1 MTLTTRS
8 NRLTNVN
15 HYRAN
20 LDAAYRQGNSRLSAL
35 AKTLS
40 GFAFQIFL
48 FLSLVMPS
56 GHIGS
61 INVKLISFIVVL
73 ALILLSNVNVSLNYL
88 VAVLCAFIASII
100 WLAMGINNLGSV
112 AMPVAQLRAID
123 ITILIPMF
131 TYIMLKNEIL
141 GPKNIYSIIIYA
153 VTFIGATKLLL
164 LLYAATMHIDFIGLT
179 QSIGRY
185 FDTQIMTMPIGGFLY
200 RFEMPSD
207 LAGPIAIYSL
217 LLGKSFGLDRTFGK
231 RSAHILIM
239 VIIFT
244 AFTSYSR
251 YIWADLIAAI
261 IIATPYSRIARQYLL
276 AFGLFAGLIIA
287 LDHAWIQAFIS
298 RFSSSATVISDNI
311 RLKELPILLK
321 QFETSPIIGHGLGFH
336 APHFIR
342 DQHDKFSYELQWV
355 ALLMQIGVVGVA
367 GIMALLTLVA
377 RPFLFLPLNKMNVT
391 LLIMFTL
398 WIASGFFNPYLTSSA
413 AGAIFSF
420 FVAAGYSL
428 RHKHSNSPN
437 VRLRNAL

>member
-1 MTLTTRS
+1 
-8 NRLTNVN
+8 
-15 HYRAN
+15 
-20 LDAAYRQGNSRLSAL
+20 
-35 AKTLS
+35 
-40 GFAFQIFL
+40 
-48 FLSLVMPS
+48 
-56 GHIGS
+56 
-61 INVKLISFIVVL
+61 
-73 ALILLSNVNVSLNYL
+73 
-88 VAVLCAFIASII
+88 
-100 WLAMGINNLGSV
+100 
-112 AMPVAQLRAID
+112 
-123 ITILIPMF
+123 
-131 TYIMLKNEIL
+131 
-141 GPKNIYSIIIYA
+141 
-153 VTFIGATKLLL
+153 
-164 LLYAATMHIDFIGLT
+164 
-179 QSIGRY
+179 
-185 FDTQIMTMPIGGFLY
+185 
-200 RFEMPSD
+200 
-207 LAGPIAIYSL
+207 
-217 LLGKSFGLDRTFGK
+217 
-231 RSAHILIM
+231 
-239 VIIFT
+239 
-244 AFTSYSR
+244 
-251 YIWADLIAAI
+251 
-261 IIATPYSRIARQYLL
+261 
-276 AFGLFAGLIIA
+276 LIIA

-398 WIASGFFNPYLTSSA
+398 WIVSGFFNPYLTSSA